1 MKDVEAEV
9 RAIALL
15 KAPVLAEKLS
25 KNQSYTALFP
35 YFEKASK
42 DGTKDTPPTVK
53 LALVEAIIP
62 FFKTIEPERIT

>member
-1 MKDVEAEV
+1 
-9 RAIALL
+9 
-15 KAPVLAEKLS
+15 
-25 KNQSYTALFP
+25 LFQ

-62 FFKTIEPERIT
+62 YFKTLEN